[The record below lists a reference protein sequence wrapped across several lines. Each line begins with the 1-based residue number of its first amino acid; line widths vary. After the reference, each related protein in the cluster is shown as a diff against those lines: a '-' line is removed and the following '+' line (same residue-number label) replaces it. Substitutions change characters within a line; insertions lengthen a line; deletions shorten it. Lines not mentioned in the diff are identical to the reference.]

1 MSLKLDYSLDNETYR
16 HSLNGQAVVMH
27 SHHYL
32 ALITKLAQDLG
43 DIGGAQILRDVV
55 EESMWAIFDDYVKKN
70 DLASPLD
77 RCNVGREYYS
87 VFGLGKMVVTG
98 SESGGEVRLIRSHI
112 DEGWIMKWGPNDKPV
127 NLFTCGYIAAIFA
140 VAFNKPVKSYTVT
153 EATSMACGD
162 AEGKF
167 IVKLS

>member
-16 HSLNGQAVVMH
+16 HLLNGQPVVMH

-43 DIGGAQILRDVV
+43 DIGGAQILKDVV

-70 DLASPLD
+70 DLSAPLD

-98 SESGGEVRLIRSHI
+98 SESGGEVRLIRSHL